1 MNAVIKLTSD
11 EIADLVVGHLE
22 AKGMKVVSDVT
33 FKHGS
38 RLSGY
43 GPMES
48 LTPYFDGCRV
58 SVEVEPKRSAAGE
71 SNE

>member
-1 MNAVIKLTSD
+1 MNALIKLTPD
-11 EIADLVVGHLE
+11 EIAKIVVDHLE
-22 AKGMKVVSDVT
+22 AKGMKAVSDVT
-33 FKHGS
+33 FEHGS

-58 SVEVEPKRSAAGE
+58 SVEVEPKRSEGQ

>member
-11 EIADLVVGHLE
+11 EIAELVVGHLE
-22 AKGMKVVSDVT
+22 AKGMKAVSGVT
-33 FKHGS
+33 FEHGS

-58 SVEVEPKRSAAGE
+58 SVEVKPKRSAGG